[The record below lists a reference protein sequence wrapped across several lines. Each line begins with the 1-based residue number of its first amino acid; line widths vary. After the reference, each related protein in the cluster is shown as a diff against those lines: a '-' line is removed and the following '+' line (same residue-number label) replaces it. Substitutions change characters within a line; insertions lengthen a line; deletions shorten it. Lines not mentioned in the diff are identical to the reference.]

1 MFLLYCIIGIVI
13 CSLILYY
20 MLSGKVEENRYEC
33 DENSIIK
40 NFTFDKYLTKEYFG
54 NCDFAVNFN
63 TKDLFEMNIYNENG
77 TCIFS
82 YFIKDV
88 KNDKKIRL
96 GQYLTYDDDFHIC
109 LYKNSIIIFK
119 SYEFI
124 ANKKLDFEQL
134 YRIEVKVKLDVWNQ
148 SDDDV
153 YCMIYN
159 RDKRKC
165 F

>member
-1 MFLLYCIIGIVI
+1 MFIQKFYYNFQ
-13 CSLILYY
+13 ILW
-20 MLSGKVEENRYEC
+20 
-33 DENSIIK
+33 
-40 NFTFDKYLTKEYFG
+40 
-54 NCDFAVNFN
+54 
-63 TKDLFEMNIYNENG
+63 
-77 TCIFS
+77 
-82 YFIKDV
+82 
-88 KNDKKIRL
+88 
-96 GQYLTYDDDFHIC
+96 
-109 LYKNSIIIFK
+109 
-119 SYEFI
+119 FI